1 MQQKLGFENFVKNK
15 EDSPYR
21 PEMLY
26 STKKVFYNF
35 HMKITELMIRWV
47 PTLLA
52 FPIGGALAKLAF
64 GGASNLGKSVG
75 GGLIVGITVGVI
87 QFIALKKYG
96 ISTSWVV
103 ATAFAMVIA
112 AIINSYA
119 FSFKFDTAALVG
131 SGLVAGL
138 LVGIAQSLSQT
149 RDIKFVLVWSF
160 STMVAWALAWFITS
174 KVIVDPEAQYQIFG
188 SSGALVATVGLGFIL
203 KFALPWINSSAN
215 LIK

>member
-1 MQQKLGFENFVKNK
+1 MKL
-15 EDSPYR
+15 
-21 PEMLY
+21 
-26 STKKVFYNF
+26 
-35 HMKITELMIRWV
+35 TEFMIRWV

-52 FPIGGALAKLAF
+52 FPLGGAIAKIAF
-64 GGASNLGKSVG
+64 GGASSLGKSIG
-75 GGLIVGITVGVI
+75 GGLIVGITVGLI

-96 ISTSWVV
+96 VSTSWIA
-103 ATAFAMVIA
+103 ATAIAMVLA
-112 AIINSYA
+112 AIINSYV
-119 FSFKFDTAALVG
+119 FSFKFDSASLTG

-138 LVGIAQSLSQT
+138 LVGVAQAISQS
-149 RDIKFVLVWSF
+149 RDIKFALVWTI

-188 SSGALVATVGLGFIL
+188 SSGALVATVGLGFVL

>member
-1 MQQKLGFENFVKNK
+1 
-15 EDSPYR
+15 
-21 PEMLY
+21 
-26 STKKVFYNF
+26 
-35 HMKITELMIRWV
+35 MKMTELMIRWI

-52 FPIGGALAKLAF
+52 FPLGGAIAKIAF

-75 GGLIVGITVGVI
+75 GGLIVGITVGLI
-87 QFIALKKYG
+87 QFLALKKYG
-96 ISTSWVV
+96 VTTSWIT
-103 ATAFAMVIA
+103 ATALATILA

-119 FSFKFDTAALVG
+119 FSFKFDSASLTG
-131 SGLVAGL
+131 SGFVAGL
-138 LVGIAQSLSQT
+138 LVGAAQSISQS
-149 RDIKFVLVWSF
+149 RDIKFVLFWTV

-188 SSGALVATVGLGFIL
+188 SSGALVATVGLGFVL